1 MSTAVAEVKPV
12 VVTPEPPPVPNPIFD
27 FKMPKP
33 GIGEPVV
40 YWKRGELFG
49 VPDVAYIL
57 RVGERNCVVKVA
69 GIAYHSVPHITDPR
83 LKLNADQ
90 RSSGAWDFPADKE
103 RIENRL
109 KDVEKLAREA
119 LDRVA
124 VLEDLVAEAPPK
136 GKK

>member
-12 VVTPEPPPVPNPIFD
+12 VVPPEPPPVPNPIFD

-33 GIGEPVV
+33 GIGETVV
-40 YWKRGELFG
+40 YWKRGEVFG
-49 VPDVAYIL
+49 VPDIANIL

-69 GIAYHSVPHITDPR
+69 GIAYHSVPHISDPR
-83 LKLNADQ
+83 LKLNVDQ
-90 RSSGAWDFPADKE
+90 RSSGAWDFPVDKE
-103 RIENRL
+103 KVSDQI
-109 KDVEKLAREA
+109 KAVEKLAREA

-124 VLEDLVAEAPPK
+124 VLEDLVADAPAK